1 MFKQRQSTHLNAFAF
16 LATSLCK
23 CTAAGAIIAL
33 YYQPQ
38 GKEESDGEGGGEV
51 SYEAQAIRHRAAT
64 RRPADDDGHALVSR
78 PSSTPRINP
87 V

>member
-38 GKEESDGEGGGEV
+38 GKEESDGEGRGEV
-51 SYEAQAIRHRAAT
+51 S
-64 RRPADDDGHALVSR
+64 
-78 PSSTPRINP
+78 
-87 V
+87 